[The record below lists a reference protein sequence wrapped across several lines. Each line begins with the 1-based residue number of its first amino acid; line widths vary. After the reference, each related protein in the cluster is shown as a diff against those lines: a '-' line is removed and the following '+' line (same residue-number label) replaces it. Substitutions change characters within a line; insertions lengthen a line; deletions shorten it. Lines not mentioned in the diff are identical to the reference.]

1 MFNKD
6 NKIVAFSYFNFLVS
20 SFMSKRNISFFRLDL
35 REVANLCGIKKVSL
49 VKDCDIIAATNTYNG
64 NIPLAVDIPAA
75 SLLSKSEI
83 SLEKIFDF
91 VSATNADYIS
101 LDLNYFDFDVV
112 KKGTLL
118 GLKFIAY
125 SVQSNSSVDFIK
137 EKALEF
143 QSAGGDLLIL
153 ENYPEAF
160 VKLIH
165 SEMDIPVISE
175 TGKNCDGNYIRVDE
189 MLGLT
194 NNESYVNFKKIL
206 LDAVDEKI
214 LKIKK

>member
-1 MFNKD
+1 MFDKD

>member
-35 REVANLCGIKKVSL
+35 REVANLCGIKKISL